1 METKKEL
8 KRLMFQ
14 FDRFLRRD
22 WGGFGLPFLFLV
34 LVLLFI
40 LSGCST
46 PMVEVG
52 KVTIVIQEPIKT
64 AHKGEV

>member
-1 METKKEL
+1 VETKKEL

-34 LVLLFI
+34 LVLLLI
-40 LSGCST
+40 LIGCST

-52 KVTIVIQEPIKT
+52 KVTVVIQEPIKAT
-64 AHKGEV
+64 HNGEG